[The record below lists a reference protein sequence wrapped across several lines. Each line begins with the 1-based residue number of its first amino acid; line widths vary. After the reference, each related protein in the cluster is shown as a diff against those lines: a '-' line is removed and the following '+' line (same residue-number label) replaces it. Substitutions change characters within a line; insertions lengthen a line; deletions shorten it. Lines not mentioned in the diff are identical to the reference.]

1 MDKAT
6 LGKLDLLFWV
16 QEVLD
21 LGIEA
26 LDLLVVG
33 LNKVLLP
40 LLNIIKLEAEL
51 VHFGFSIVGW
61 VCHIKVR
68 IRNRVVW
75 FGSGRSRPLHLRD
88 VP

>member
-6 LGKLDLLFWV
+6 LGKLDLLFGIE
-16 QEVLD
+16 EVLD
-21 LGIEA
+21 LGIES
-26 LDLLVVG
+26 LNFLVVG

-68 IRNRVVW
+68 IRNRVV
-75 FGSGRSRPLHLRD
+75 
-88 VP
+88 

>member
-6 LGKLDLLFWV
+6 LGELDLLFGIE
-16 QEVLD
+16 QVLD
-21 LGIEA
+21 LSIEA
-26 LDLLVVG
+26 LDLLVIS

-51 VHFGFSIVGW
+51 VHFGFSIISW

-68 IRNRVVW
+68 IRNQAVYSV
-75 FGSGRSRPLHLRD
+75 SGRSRPLHLRG